1 MPPPGAGG
9 ETMNLS
15 LLAMA
20 FGLGLLLNAAP
31 GPVFAETVRRGVRG
45 GFRAAL
51 AVQVGSI
58 AGYAAWAIA
67 GLASIGLLLQLETLR
82 VPIGIAGSIYLL
94 WLAVDAW
101 RSAEHEFNLA
111 APAAIDHRE
120 DLTAGLLLSVMNPQH
135 LAYWAAIGSALG
147 SLGVTRPTFAHYAV
161 FFAGFLA
168 SSVVWAFVMSALVA
182 RLFRRIGARWARLTY
197 RACAVALLA
206 LAFAMAR
213 ELWVVRSAPA
223 RTVPGPVGQR

>member
-1 MPPPGAGG
+1 MS
-9 ETMNLS
+9 LS

-51 AVQVGSI
+51 AVQAGSI
-58 AGYAAWAIA
+58 VGDAAWAA
-67 GLASIGLLLQLETLR
+67 VGLLSIGLLLRLDVLR
-82 VPIGIAGSIYLL
+82 VPIGVAGSIYLV
-94 WLAVDAW
+94 WLAVDSW
-101 RSAEHEFNLA
+101 RSSRLEFDLMEPTPTARREGLA
-111 APAAIDHRE
+111 
-120 DLTAGLLLSVMNPQH
+120 TGLLLSLTNPQH

-147 SLGVTRPTFAHYAV
+147 SLGVTHPAFAHYAT

-168 SSVVWAFVMSALVA
+168 SSVVWAFVMSALVD
-182 RLFRRIGARWARLTY
+182 RLFRRIGARWARFTY

-206 LAFAMAR
+206 LAIAMAR
-213 ELWVVRSAPA
+213 ELWVARPALSA
-223 RTVPGPVGQR
+223 RTPGTVGQP

>member
-1 MPPPGAGG
+1 
-9 ETMNLS
+9 MNLS

-45 GFRAAL
+45 GFKAAL

-58 AGYAAWAIA
+58 AGDAAWAVI
-67 GLASIGLLLQLETLR
+67 GLASIGLLLQLEALR
-82 VPIGIAGSIYLL
+82 VPIGVAGSIYVS
-94 WLAVDAW
+94 WLAVNAW
-101 RSAEHEFNLA
+101 RSAQREFSLDD
-111 APAAIDHRE
+111 PAAIDHRE
-120 DLTAGLLLSVMNPQH
+120 GLVAGLILSLMNPQH

-168 SSVVWAFVMSALVA
+168 SSVVWAFVMSALVD
-182 RLFRRIGARWARLTY
+182 RLFRRIGARWARFTY

-206 LAFAMAR
+206 LAIAMAR
-213 ELWVVRSAPA
+213 ELWVVRSARA
-223 RTVPGPVGQR
+223 QTTPGAVGQR

>member
-1 MPPPGAGG
+1 MS
-9 ETMNLS
+9 LS

-31 GPVFAETVRRGVRG
+31 GPVFAETVRRGVGG

-58 AGYAAWAIA
+58 AGDAAWAIV
-67 GLASIGLLLQLETLR
+67 GLVSIGLLLQLDALR
-82 VPIGIAGSIYLL
+82 VPIGVAGSIYLL
-94 WLAVDAW
+94 WLAVDSW
-101 RSAEHEFNLA
+101 RSAEHEFSLA
-111 APAAIDHRE
+111 EPTDADHRE
-120 DLTAGLLLSVMNPQH
+120 GLVAGLLLSLMNPQH

-168 SSVVWAFVMSALVA
+168 SSVVWAFVMSALVD
-182 RLFRRIGARWARLTY
+182 RLFRRLGARWARLTY

-206 LAFAMAR
+206 LAIAMAR

-223 RTVPGPVGQR
+223 QAIPGTVGQR